1 MRLYR
6 VGKQKFSG
14 GSSQWTFKRIGK
26 NMYYCIDNKD
36 TLKRIISQYEAVSF
50 DVWDTLITR
59 TVLQPEDV
67 FSIIGM
73 RAEERGIHI
82 PDFCRQR
89 QKAVLHVAQA
99 NPNISE
105 IYNELQDATNIS
117 DIEKEALIEIEI
129 QIESKVIMP
138 RREMIEILD
147 YAVSLGKQVS
157 LITDMYLPKS
167 IMEIFLKQVGIQNYG
182 KIFVSCDYRQL
193 KIESLYKHYKD
204 EVLAESYI
212 HIGDNTDS
220 DVVAAQRW
228 GIDSVLIKKGYDILK
243 ESPFASLLLRARSH
257 NEKCLVGLFCA
268 CLFNSPFCKC
278 DRVYINDSRDLGWL
292 FIAPMISEFMH
303 WLGNEVKKEDY
314 DGVLFASRD
323 GYLPHKLYSQMRILL
338 NYRELPE
345 GIYFLTSRALCT
357 QAGIKED
364 KDILW
369 LASVKFSGSE
379 RELLHYRFGLKEEEI
394 FSLNKKE
401 TSDIKEYVMLHR
413 DKIYEKAAENRQN
426 YLTYIRQKGIE
437 SGKKYAFFDFVSSGT
452 CQYYLKR
459 FLPFELKGKYF
470 CRSLTDDEK
479 TELAIDSLYINN
491 GVLEADSLLYEIYQ
505 CLETIMTSPTPSLLY
520 IDRKL
525 NAVYD
530 EEVRSKE
537 ELSYISD
544 IQDAIEKYF
553 EYFKYMCD
561 WNEDVCMDMAEN
573 LYQNMSNDSLEITCK
588 ALEGMQLRDDWVRE
602 MVKK

>member
-1 MRLYR
+1 
-6 VGKQKFSG
+6 
-14 GSSQWTFKRIGK
+14 
-26 NMYYCIDNKD
+26 MYYCTDNKD

-73 RAEERGIHI
+73 RAEERGIYI
-82 PDFCRQR
+82 PNFCRQR
-89 QKAVLHVAQA
+89 HEAVFNVARA
-99 NPNISE
+99 NPNIFE
-105 IYNELQDATNIS
+105 IYNELQNATSIS
-117 DIEKEALIEIEI
+117 DIEKETLIQLEI

-138 RREMIEILD
+138 RQEMIEILD
-147 YAVSLGKQVS
+147 YAVSTGKKVS

-193 KIESLYKHYKD
+193 KIESLYMHYKD
-204 EVLAESYI
+204 EVPAESYI

-220 DVVAAQRW
+220 DFIAARKW
-228 GIDSVLIKKGYDILK
+228 GIDSVLIKKGYDLLK
-243 ESPFASLLLRARSH
+243 DSPFASLLLKVKSH

-268 CLFNSPFCKC
+268 GLFNSPFCKC
-278 DRVYINDSRDLGWL
+278 DRMIINNSRDLGWL

-303 WLGNEVKKEDY
+303 WLGNEMKKEDY
-314 DGVLFASRD
+314 NGVLFASRD
-323 GYLPHKLYSQMRILL
+323 GYLPHKLYSQMRKLL

-369 LASVKFSGSE
+369 LASVKFCGSE
-379 RELLHYRFGLKEEEI
+379 RELLHYRFGLKDEEI
-394 FSLNKKE
+394 FSLDRKE
-401 TSDIKEYVMLHR
+401 KNDIKEYVMQYR

-426 YLTYIRQKGIE
+426 YLAYIRGKGIE
-437 SGKKYAFFDFVSSGT
+437 ARKKYAFFDFVSSGT

-479 TELAIDSLYINN
+479 AGLAIDSLYINK
-491 GVLEADSLLYEIYQ
+491 GVVEADSLLYENYR
-505 CLETIMTSPTPSLLY
+505 CLETIMTSPEPSLRY

-544 IQDAIEKYF
+544 IQEAIEN
-553 EYFKYMCD
+553 YFKYFKSMCD

-588 ALEGMQLRDDWVRE
+588 ALESMQLRDDWVRE
-602 MVKK
+602 KVKK